1 MQCGQC
7 LKNVLAFLSK
17 KGCSMILKSSKLW
30 SRLKISS
37 IWAIEQVSTIKI
49 VGSTTHFILLGT
61 QVPLLKWAGN
71 KYLRKNLWF
80 RTIFVSTLFWNV
92 KFGLGPGQR
101 VIWYIGGISWLLA
114 VEMSSEKK
122 LRKNLGSWTSSVFY
136 SIFKSQI
143 LNHLM
148 TQICRC
154 DTRGKK

>member
-1 MQCGQC
+1 MPGAMWPMFE
-7 LKNVLAFLSK
+7 K
-17 KGCSMILKSSKLW
+17 CSCFF
-30 SRLKISS
+30 
-37 IWAIEQVSTIKI
+37 EQEGVFYDFKVIKI
-49 VGSTTHFILLGT
+49 MKQTKDIFDLSHFILLGT

-148 TQICRC
+148 TQICHC